1 MYWEQ
6 VNKESHTLTYKIYKI
21 LITSITRYQSAEKC
35 CEILP
40 VARDTTCWI
49 ESHLQSDKM
58 SYPYG
63 YQQELPVPI
72 LRVNHHTGEHRILH
86 STLPILLEV
95 K

>member
-63 YQQELPVPI
+63 YQQRTPTVVPA
-72 LRVNHHTGEHRILH
+72 NPFPTG
-86 STLPILLEV
+86 
-95 K
+95 